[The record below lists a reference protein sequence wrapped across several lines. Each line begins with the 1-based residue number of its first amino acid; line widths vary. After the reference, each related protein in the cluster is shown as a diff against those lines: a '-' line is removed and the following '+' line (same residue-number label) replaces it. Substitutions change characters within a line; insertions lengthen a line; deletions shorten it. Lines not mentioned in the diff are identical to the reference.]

1 MQSAKNSLMEIN
13 GIMYYNCM
21 NLLCIGKPNFKFIK
35 FLTSVTKSD
44 IFPWTWFYKIY
55 TYLFHRIDIFLSL
68 LQIQYTLLN
77 IFIQNVAGLFDFY
90 TIGVEIDI
98 WVTMMAS
105 SHPLSYLTMLYPS
118 TCPSIIQPGPLKR
131 TFAKKVICIKRFV
144 CSL

>member
-1 MQSAKNSLMEIN
+1 MCSSAKNSLMEIN

-77 IFIQNVAGLFDFY
+77 IFIQNVAGL
-90 TIGVEIDI
+90 
-98 WVTMMAS
+98 
-105 SHPLSYLTMLYPS
+105 LTFTP
-118 TCPSIIQPGPLKR
+118 
-131 TFAKKVICIKRFV
+131 
-144 CSL
+144 